1 MKILPINNSNNQ
13 ISHKAVN
20 KKFLDKAINTYLQYK
35 PYHNQGHLI
44 RTISNTEILGLIK
57 TQDAIDT
64 LEAIKPLAQNSI
76 KVIDS
81 IIKEMKKTLPNQ

>member
-20 KKFLDKAINTYLQYK
+20 KKFLDKAINTYLRYK
-35 PYHNQGHLI
+35 PYHNQGHLLTMI
-44 RTISNTEILGLIK
+44 GIEAAYNLISY
-57 TQDAIDT
+57 QDAIDT

-76 KVIDS
+76 EVIDNM
-81 IIKEMKKTLPNQ
+81 IKEMKKGLPKH